1 MLQLT
6 NSRRG
11 TEHEAR
17 LLDRARGSDSHER
30 LSSPTRKYYNS
41 GARSSRLC
49 HAGAL
54 VTKKKSDNTA
64 PISKHF
70 TQARLLIWADDRG
83 RLEIYVKIG
92 IHGIVTKIIF
102 FQHGILE
109 LVATLLHVLGPKEVL
124 RSAYT
129 TRERTHVNLGIVD
142 LKGVDIV
149 IVLINL
155 VWQLIRKQCPSDLNY
170 RKTYHSPHRQQM

>member
-1 MLQLT
+1 MIVHAAVIPTSVFPAPQGST
-6 NSRRG
+6 IIPER
-11 TEHEAR
+11 A
-17 LLDRARGSDSHER
+17 LLDYAMLGRQ
-30 LSSPTRKYYNS
+30 SPKN
-41 GARSSRLC
+41 AE
-49 HAGAL
+49 
-54 VTKKKSDNTA
+54 KKSDDTA